1 LKETYEDLVKTSKEM
16 SEHEGS
22 KYEHRSIICYF
33 AAKSVMSDKSFL
45 QMPPGAGKTWV
56 CLLIAKYWSMM
67 DEPLEAVYVVLND
80 GLKD

>member
-1 LKETYEDLVKTSKEM
+1 M

-33 AAKSVMSDKSFL
+33 ASKSVMSNRGFL

-56 CLLIAKYWSMM
+56 RLLIAKYWSKM
-67 DEPLEAVYVVLND
+67 DEPPEAVYVVLND